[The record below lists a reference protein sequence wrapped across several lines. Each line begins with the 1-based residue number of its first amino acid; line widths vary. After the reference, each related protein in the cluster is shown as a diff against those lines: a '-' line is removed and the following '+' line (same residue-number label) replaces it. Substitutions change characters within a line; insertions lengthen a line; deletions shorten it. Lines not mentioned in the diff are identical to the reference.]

1 MGENRRV
8 YFGMVELMP
17 GKLPRDCRERD
28 VEKLAK
34 EFGRI
39 RDVRCLQGFAFVEFD
54 DGRDASDCVKDLD
67 GTRFMGE
74 RIICEF
80 AKSSRGDRRDDRR
93 DDRRR
98 DDRRD
103 DRDRPRNIR
112 KPDHRVTVLGL
123 PRGTSWQDLKDLM
136 RKVAEVQY
144 TNVDQNGDG
153 VVEFISIEGK
163 DKALKHFEGYD
174 YNGSTLEI
182 KEGDKDRSGDRND
195 RDRDDRRD
203 RDGRDDRRDRD
214 DRDDRRDKD
223 RDDKDDHRDKDRDD
237 RRDRD
242 DDRDRSRSPA
252 KRSESPTNHD
262 EE

>member
-8 YFGMVELMP
+8 YF

-28 VEKLAK
+28 IEKLAK

-80 AKSSRGDRRDDRR
+80 AKSSKGDRRDDRR

-163 DKALKHFEGYD
+163 EKALKHFEGYD
-174 YNGSTLEI
+174 YNGSILSI
-182 KEGDKDRSGDRND
+182 KE
-195 RDRDDRRD
+195 DDRRE
-203 RDGRDDRRDRD
+203 RDDRDDRRDRD
-214 DRDDRRDKD
+214 DRDDRRD
-223 RDDKDDHRDKDRDD
+223 RDRDD

-242 DDRDRSRSPA
+242 REDDRDRSRSPA
-252 KRSESPTNHD
+252 KRAESPPKRHDD